1 MENKNNISKLTKILF
16 VALAMGMILISPY
29 QLCNVAAANK
39 YYGYQKKT
47 KSVKTKITASKK
59 KVRIKKK
66 YRGTRTKK
74 NVESKWSDSYKYTY
88 GDAKKIHIKTV
99 ITTQK
104 TYHGYFI
111 TTKRNIK
118 TTTTENKINFVRNQ
132 KKVSFNGRIPSNV
145 QKQLNSEKIQIVI
158 NPK

>member
-29 QLCNVAAANK
+29 QLCNVATADK

-66 YRGTRTKK
+66 YRGTRTTK
-74 NVESKWSDSYKYTY
+74 NVQSKWSDSYKYTY
-88 GDAKKIHIKTV
+88 GNAKKIHIKTV
-99 ITTQK
+99 ITDILLRQSEILKRQLQK
-104 TYHGYFI
+104 IKSILFAIRRKLVLMAEFQVMY
-111 TTKRNIK
+111 RN
-118 TTTTENKINFVRNQ
+118 N
-132 KKVSFNGRIPSNV
+132 
-145 QKQLNSEKIQIVI
+145 
-158 NPK
+158 